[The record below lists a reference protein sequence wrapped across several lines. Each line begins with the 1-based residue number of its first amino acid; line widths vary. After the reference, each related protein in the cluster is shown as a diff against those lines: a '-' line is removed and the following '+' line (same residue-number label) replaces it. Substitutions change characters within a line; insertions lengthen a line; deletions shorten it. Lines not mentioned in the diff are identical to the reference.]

1 MQGQI
6 VALSV
11 DKVQTFLT
19 EIIHS
24 HIQEKQ
30 TEEDTLQGIINASD
44 QISKNFFESVQ
55 KAFPEKKEELLKCSG
70 VYIFQSELPEQKI
83 EERLNSL
90 FGQYYLESQGQKLL
104 RWVRFPVSNMDEIT
118 AIQKAKR
125 ELKRTEN
132 WNEIL
137 EKNRELLFSFHKVQ
151 QNKQESYTAH
161 SKKASLRRVSGILTR
176 LKGWRREIKI
186 DFVLQL

>member
-1 MQGQI
+1 MKGQI

-55 KAFPEKKEELLKCSG
+55 KAFPEKKEELFIVAQLSRQKSK
-70 VYIFQSELPEQKI
+70 IFI
-83 EERLNSL
+83 MN
-90 FGQYYLESQGQKLL
+90 
-104 RWVRFPVSNMDEIT
+104 
-118 AIQKAKR
+118 
-125 ELKRTEN
+125 
-132 WNEIL
+132 
-137 EKNRELLFSFHKVQ
+137 
-151 QNKQESYTAH
+151 
-161 SKKASLRRVSGILTR
+161 
-176 LKGWRREIKI
+176 
-186 DFVLQL
+186 